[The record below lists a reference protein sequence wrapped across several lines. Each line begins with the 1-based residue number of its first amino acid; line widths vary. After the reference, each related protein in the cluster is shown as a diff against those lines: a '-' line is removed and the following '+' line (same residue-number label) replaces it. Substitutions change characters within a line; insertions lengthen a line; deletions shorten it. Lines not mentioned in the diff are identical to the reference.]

1 MFYKTLLCI
10 SPVVLHTNIVTVI
23 LQKSL
28 NVKNLLKKVSSIGG
42 IFWQYLKVPVSPCH
56 TKHVVD
62 TKKNL
67 HIETVMS
74 ISQLVYQIYN
84 TYVHVA
90 LSF

>member
-10 SPVVLHTNIVTVI
+10 SPVVIHTNIVTVI

-28 NVKNLLKKVSSIGG
+28 NVKKVSSIGG
-42 IFWQYLKVPVSPCH
+42 IFRQYLKVPVSPCH
-56 TKHVVD
+56 AKHVVD

-74 ISQLVYQIYN
+74 ICQLVYQIYN
-84 TYVHVA
+84 TCYRK
-90 LSF
+90 LYMQD